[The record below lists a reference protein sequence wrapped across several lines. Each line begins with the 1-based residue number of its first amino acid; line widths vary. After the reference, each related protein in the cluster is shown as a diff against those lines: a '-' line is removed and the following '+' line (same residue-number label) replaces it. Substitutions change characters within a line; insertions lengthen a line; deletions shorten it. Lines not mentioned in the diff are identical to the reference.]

1 MKLLKSFIVAMLL
14 LLVNTSVS
22 AQCTFR
28 NTAFKSGEFLTYNL
42 YYNWKFVWVKA
53 GTASMSVVQTTHKG
67 KPAYRG
73 SLVTRGNKR
82 VDDFFVLRDTLLCY
96 TGTDMAPMYF
106 RKGAREGKRYTV
118 DEVFYNYAGG
128 NCNVNLHYKN
138 KHGEHRW
145 KKHSY
150 DDCVF
155 DMMNIFLRARS
166 FDSANWKKGHSVKF
180 PICDGGGR
188 TPAQLKYGGKVTV
201 KADNG
206 IKYRCLRL
214 EYQEYEDEKWK
225 KIVDFYIT
233 DDENHIPVR
242 LDMFLKFGSAKAFLV
257 NAKGTRN
264 PITSIVK

>member
-1 MKLLKSFIVAMLL
+1 ML
-14 LLVNTSVS
+14 
-22 AQCTFR
+22 FR
-28 NTAFKSGEFLTYNL
+28 S
-42 YYNWKFVWVKA
+42 
-53 GTASMSVVQTTHKG
+53 
-67 KPAYRG
+67 
-73 SLVTRGNKR
+73 
-82 VDDFFVLRDTLLCY
+82 
-96 TGTDMAPMYF
+96 
-106 RKGAREGKRYTV
+106 REGKRYTV

-128 NCNVNLHYKN
+128 NCNVNLHYQN

-166 FDSANWKKGHSVKF
+166 FDPANWKKGHSVKF

>member
-1 MKLLKSFIVAMLL
+1 
-14 LLVNTSVS
+14 
-22 AQCTFR
+22 
-28 NTAFKSGEFLTYNL
+28 
-42 YYNWKFVWVKA
+42 
-53 GTASMSVVQTTHKG
+53 MSTIQTTYKG

-73 SLVTRGNKR
+73 SLMTRGNKR

-96 TGTDMAPMYF
+96 SSTDLAPLYFRKGAREGKRVDDFFVLRDTLLCYSGTDLAPLYF

-128 NCNVNLHYKN
+128 NCNVNLHYQN

-166 FDSANWKKGHSVKF
+166 FDPANWKKGHSVKF

>member
-145 KKHSY
+145 KKHS
-150 DDCVF
+150 
-155 DMMNIFLRARS
+155 
-166 FDSANWKKGHSVKF
+166 
-180 PICDGGGR
+180 
-188 TPAQLKYGGKVTV
+188 
-201 KADNG
+201 
-206 IKYRCLRL
+206 
-214 EYQEYEDEKWK
+214 
-225 KIVDFYIT
+225 
-233 DDENHIPVR
+233 
-242 LDMFLKFGSAKAFLV
+242 
-257 NAKGTRN
+257 
-264 PITSIVK
+264 